1 MKIDTHTH
9 SKWSFDG
16 EEPVE
21 RLVHSAAAAGI
32 SVLTVTDHA
41 EIDCFFAH
49 DLKNSIAGAQAEIA
63 ACQKDAPVLLLR
75 GIELG
80 QPLCDKAHTEAL
92 LSAHP
97 YDMVI
102 GSIHT
107 VTGYEDFYFLDYE
120 NMDDDALASLLY
132 KYYDELL
139 SLAQWNRFDTLA
151 HPIYPYRYFDITKR
165 GTVCAPERFDAAM
178 EQVCRTLI
186 RNEKALELNT
196 ATFARGGQELSL
208 YKRYLSMYHDCGGTL
223 ITVGS
228 DAHQAADVG
237 RYFDEAKTLLK
248 EIGFS
253 SVAYFKNR
261 QPVLVAL

>member
-21 RLVHSAAAAGI
+21 RLVHSAAVAGI

-41 EIDCFFAH
+41 EIDCFAEH

-63 ACQKDAPVLLLR
+63 ACQKDALVLLLR

-139 SLAQWNRFDTLA
+139 SLTQWNRFDTLA

-237 RYFDEAKTLLK
+237 RYFDEAKALLK

>member
-21 RLVHSAAAAGI
+21 QLVRSAAAAGI

-41 EIDCFFAH
+41 EIDCFFSH

-132 KYYDELL
+132 QYYDELL

-165 GTVCAPERFDAAM
+165 STVCAPERFDAAM

-208 YKRYLSMYHDCGGTL
+208 YKRYLSIYHDCGGTL

>member
-21 RLVHSAAAAGI
+21 RLVHSAAAAGV

-41 EIDCFFAH
+41 EIDCFAEH

-120 NMDDDALASLLY
+120 NMEDDALASLLY

-139 SLAQWNRFDTLA
+139 SLAQCNRFDTLA

-165 GTVCAPERFDAAM
+165 GTVCAPERFDAAI

-253 SVAYFKNR
+253 SAAYFKNR

>member
-21 RLVHSAAAAGI
+21 QLVHSAAAAGV

-41 EIDCFFAH
+41 EIDCFAEH
-49 DLKNSIAGAQAEIA
+49 DLKNSIAGAQADIA

-80 QPLCDKAHTEAL
+80 QPLCDKVHTEAL

-165 GTVCAPERFDAAM
+165 STVCAPERFDVEM

-237 RYFDEAKTLLK
+237 RYFDEAKALLK

-253 SVAYFKNR
+253 SVVYFKNR
-261 QPVLVAL
+261 QPELVAL

>member
-9 SKWSFDG
+9 SKWSFDS

-21 RLVHSAAAAGI
+21 RLVHSAAAAGV

-120 NMDDDALASLLY
+120 NMEDDALASLLY

-139 SLAQWNRFDTLA
+139 SLAQWNQFDTLA